1 MNDIYEK
8 QNTDELLQLQFAA
21 KFNYN
26 NASKINNY
34 IWLCAICTGIFGIIT
49 VKDEMY
55 SFIKNTLLILSPCLN
70 YFLSSK
76 IKYFTTLGASLKS
89 YFDNLLFEFN
99 QTKYF
104 EKYSCRDLNEKTY
117 DIIIT
122 NQILYNT
129 LSKTSGTD
137 NPRGIRNWYELIS
150 ELDNTEK
157 IYSCQK
163 ENVFW
168 DYNLSKK
175 YKKVLF
181 TIITAILFL
190 SYLFFKNLS
199 LNNFSFL
206 ILSFLPLLAIIHRDI
221 KNINNYKEIS
231 IKIENTIEIIDKI
244 NTNKMDLLI
253 DLQNL
258 INERRNLIYIIPDFI
273 HKVNTLNLHKKW
285 RALN

>member
-1 MNDIYEK
+1 M
-8 QNTDELLQLQFAA
+8 
-21 KFNYN
+21 
-26 NASKINNY
+26 
-34 IWLCAICTGIFGIIT
+34 
-49 VKDEMY
+49 
-55 SFIKNTLLILSPCLN
+55 
-70 YFLSSK
+70 
-76 IKYFTTLGASLKS
+76 
-89 YFDNLLFEFN
+89 
-99 QTKYF
+99 
-104 EKYSCRDLNEKTY
+104 
-117 DIIIT
+117 
-122 NQILYNT
+122 
-129 LSKTSGTD
+129 
-137 NPRGIRNWYELIS
+137 
-150 ELDNTEK
+150 
-157 IYSCQK
+157 
-163 ENVFW
+163 
-168 DYNLSKK
+168 
-175 YKKVLF
+175 
-181 TIITAILFL
+181 